1 MFLKRLDI
9 QGFKSFPQRVRVDFG
24 PGITAVVGPNGSGKT
39 NIVEAIRWVLG
50 EQNMR
55 HLRGD
60 TLEDVIFTG
69 SAQRKPLGMAEVSL
83 TMFNTRGVLPS
94 EYTELTIARR
104 TFRSG
109 QSEYSINKNVCRL
122 RDVRDLF
129 LDTGMGSHAYSLI
142 ERGMVDNVLSD
153 ESGHRRFLFEE
164 AAGIMRYKTR
174 KKEALNKL
182 DLTTTDLTR
191 VSDVIGEI
199 EREVRSLARQVGK
212 ARRYGR
218 LRDEIKLLDL
228 GLAKEEYD
236 RLVAGLA
243 ALRQERLAV
252 ENRRAELSGGLA
264 RHEAEL
270 EELKLE
276 LLKREGEVR
285 LAQEALAEHEARGAS
300 LLNEVSVL
308 KERRAGLVEKLEH
321 ARSESA
327 RLQASVEEV
336 RHAAARLAE
345 ERERLEGLAKEKAE
359 EELRLGTRLAE
370 MGPVLDQ
377 RRSSL
382 TERKQL
388 SLDLFQARVK
398 QESSARALSTRHD
411 ELSQRRDELTA
422 QRAAL
427 ARDQEALRNGLHEI
441 LQALEGT
448 ASDAADARRAVAD
461 AHAMLQDVERR
472 LAAHDEVE
480 KRAREAHAALE
491 SRHAT
496 LKELKEKYEGYDA
509 SVRWL
514 VAGPTRPDR
523 ILGTVGDVLHAS
535 GEWLTALEAALGEAI
550 QFIVAERTD
559 AALAALAAL
568 QASGEGRA
576 TFVALD
582 RLSRAR
588 AAEIPDEILRAPGVR
603 GALLDHVRFEPGYVA
618 LAGFLL
624 SWIVVVESIEVGLNL
639 IEKYPQHRFH
649 FVTPKG
655 ERVVGPGIVQGGSG
669 ATRAGSVLRREEELV
684 ELTAK
689 LERSATSLAETVALS
704 ETLRGERARAQEG
717 VETSNRRLAEAE
729 QAHRIQ
735 ESRRAEQTIRGDAMG
750 QAAASLESS
759 LASVAAD
766 IERALA
772 EAEEARRALQTADE
786 ERGRVDEVLARE
798 EVEFRSLEQ
807 ERELV
812 TAQHAELRIDA
823 TRTRS
828 TFEATVRE
836 IERLLASAEEAERAI
851 RSRLEE
857 ASETERRIRE
867 TETLTSERESELAL
881 EIERKTEREL
891 ALQKARERFGEV
903 KGAADDI
910 EARTRDLRR
919 EHGSLTEQ
927 IHRADLEQAEAD
939 GDTRRLN
946 ERIWNEYELE
956 LASYVAPLGL
966 PDAESSGA
974 LAEIEEIDE
983 AAAADSDAA
992 PAVVP
997 DEAIVAR
1004 EGDES
1009 APSVAPEPTDAREE
1023 PVTDATAP
1031 GAPLA
1036 PGASAP
1042 ERRERLRTL
1051 QEKLRGLGPVN
1062 LLAVQD
1068 YEERR
1073 TRLSFL
1079 TGQRKDLEDARR
1091 QLLEAIEKINQS
1103 ASELFKTTFDQVN
1116 VNFQKVFTMLFE
1128 GGECSLLLTGD
1139 DPLEAEI
1146 EILARPRGKK
1156 PQSISLLSGGEKALT
1171 AIALLFAIYLV
1182 KPSPFC
1188 ILDEVDAPLDDANVE
1203 RFVRLLRDFSENTQF
1218 IVVTHNKKTMETAD
1232 CLYGVTM
1239 QEPGV
1244 SKLVSVKWNR
1254 ERPAEIESVSI
1265 SQEPEPETAEAPVA
1279 VAGAE
1284 SAGAAPDEPVAVAEP
1299 VDVGADE
1306 RTS

>member
-1 MFLKRLDI
+1 VFLKRLDI

-60 TLEDVIFTG
+60 TLDDVIFTG

-83 TMFNTRGVLPS
+83 TMINNRGVLPS
-94 EYTELTIARR
+94 EYTELAIARR

-109 QSEYSINKNVCRL
+109 QSEYMINKNVCRL

-174 KKEALNKL
+174 KKEALQKL
-182 DLTTTDLTR
+182 ELTVTDLTR
-191 VSDVIGEI
+191 VGDVIGEI

-218 LRDEIKLLDL
+218 LRDEIKSLDL

-236 RLVAGLA
+236 RLVAGTA
-243 ALRQERLAV
+243 ALRQERVAV
-252 ENRRAELSGGLA
+252 ENRRAELSGTLA

-285 LAQEALAEHEARGAS
+285 LAQEALSEHEARGSA

-327 RLQASVEEV
+327 RLQTSVEEV
-336 RHAAARLAE
+336 RNAAARLVE
-345 ERERLEGLAKEKAE
+345 ERTRLEAVAKEREE
-359 EELRLGTRLAE
+359 EELRLGLKLAE
-370 MGPVLDQ
+370 LGPVLDQ
-377 RRSSL
+377 RRAALSD
-382 TERKQL
+382 RKQL
-388 SLDLFQARVK
+388 SLDLFQARVQ
-398 QESSARALSTRHD
+398 QESSARALMSRHE
-411 ELSQRRDELTA
+411 ELSHRHGELTA
-422 QRAAL
+422 QRASL
-427 ARDQEALRNGLHEI
+427 ARDQEFLTAGLEEI
-441 LQALEGT
+441 AQALLGT
-448 ASDAADARRAVAD
+448 ASDASAARRAVEEAQ
-461 AHAMLQDVERR
+461 AALADVERR
-472 LAAHDEVE
+472 LGSHDEVE
-480 KRAREAHAALE
+480 KRAREAYAALE
-491 SRHAT
+491 ARHAT

-514 VAGPTRPDR
+514 VAGPTRPAR

-535 GEWLTALEAALGEAI
+535 GEWLVALEAALGEAV

-559 AALAALAAL
+559 AALSALASL
-568 QASGEGRA
+568 QRSGEGRA

-582 RLSRAR
+582 RLSRSR
-588 AAEIPDEILRAPGVR
+588 AAVIPDEILRSPGVR

-624 SWIVVVESIEVGLNL
+624 SWIVVVDSIEVGLQL
-639 IEKYPQHRFH
+639 IEQYPQHRLH
-649 FVTPKG
+649 FVTPQG

-684 ELTAK
+684 ELAQS
-689 LERSATSLAETVALS
+689 LARAASSLAETVAMS
-704 ETLRGERARAQEG
+704 EALRGERTRSQATLED
-717 VETSNRRLAEAE
+717 SNRRLAASEE
-729 QAHRIQ
+729 AHRAQ
-735 ESRRAEQTIRGDAMG
+735 ESRRAEQSIRRDAMG
-750 QAAASLESS
+750 QAAASLDAALS
-759 LASVAAD
+759 SVAAD
-766 IERALA
+766 IARAMA
-772 EAEEARRALQTADE
+772 EAEEANRALRSAE
-786 ERGRVDEVLARE
+786 EARGRVDEELARE
-798 EVEFRSLEQ
+798 EAEFRALEQ
-807 ERELV
+807 EREQV
-812 TAQHAELRIDA
+812 TALHAEVRIDA

-828 TFEATVRE
+828 TFETTVRE
-836 IERLLASAEEAERAI
+836 IERLHLSAEEAERAI
-851 RSRLEE
+851 RNRLEE
-857 ASETERRIRE
+857 AAETERRIRE
-867 TETLTSERESELAL
+867 TEALATEREAELAL
-881 EIERKTEREL
+881 EIERKAEREV
-891 ALQKARERFGEV
+891 ALQRARERFGEV
-903 KGAADDI
+903 KGSADDI
-910 EARTRDLRR
+910 EARTREFRR
-919 EHGSLTEQ
+919 ENGALTEQ
-927 IHRADLEQAEAD
+927 VHRADLEQAEAD
-939 GDTRRLN
+939 GDMRRLS
-946 ERIWNEYELE
+946 ERVWNEYELE
-956 LASYVAPLGL
+956 LASYVAPV
-966 PDAESSGA
+966 ATIEVVSVGA
-974 LAEIEEIDE
+974 LAELEEADGERSELGGDGE
-983 AAAADSDAA
+983 AGESADGTPRVPDAA
-992 PAVVP
+992 
-997 DEAIVAR
+997 IVDRGDAGDR
-1004 EGDES
+1004 GDEGDDGGDDG
-1009 APSVAPEPTDAREE
+1009 TM
-1023 PVTDATAP
+1023 P
-1031 GAPLA
+1031 GAPI
-1036 PGASAP
+1036 SATATEG
-1042 ERRERLRTL
+1042 ERRERLRVL

-1079 TGQRKDLEDARR
+1079 TGQRKDLDDARQ

-1103 ASELFKTTFDQVN
+1103 AAELFKTTFDQVN
-1116 VNFQKVFTMLFE
+1116 VNFQKVFTTLFE

-1188 ILDEVDAPLDDANVE
+1188 ILDEVDAPLDDANVD

-1218 IVVTHNKKTMETAD
+1218 IVVTHNKKTMEVAD

-1254 ERPAEIESVSI
+1254 ERPTEIESLSI
-1265 SQEPEPETAEAPVA
+1265 SQEPEPEALPSGEP
-1279 VAGAE
+1279 
-1284 SAGAAPDEPVAVAEP
+1284 AA
-1299 VDVGADE
+1299 
-1306 RTS
+1306 